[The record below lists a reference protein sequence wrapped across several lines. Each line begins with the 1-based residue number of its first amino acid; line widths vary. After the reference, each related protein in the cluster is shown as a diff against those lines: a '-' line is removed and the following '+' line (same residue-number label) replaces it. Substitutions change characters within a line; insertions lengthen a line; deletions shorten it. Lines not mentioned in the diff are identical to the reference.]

1 MATGPRRPT
10 IRTIENQ
17 WTCELLASPDRVQGG
32 GDVTFTV
39 KLSNPG
45 ISQIFSGSD
54 GTIDTIP
61 DIPDGQISAFYH
73 LFNYTYD
80 PGASQLTI
88 PTSNPAIVLD
98 QQSPVGS
105 YTIRVTVTAQDSTGS
120 GIEVWFENNASLV
133 APEQAFVWSSLG
145 SRLSSQTTG
154 NQSLGDSTSL
164 AVVTGVIQTQSQV
177 TLQRTFAGPTDDR
190 ALWPAIRN
198 RTAAIGFDRYKEF
211 IDCVFC
217 ENIPTPFDDV
227 RTKIIDRY
235 LRGTC
240 LDDLNDQKRRLSIY
254 GPYAYGVLKLATQVF
269 LTLESGVIIRD
280 TGRQP
285 RIFDIQKER
294 IRVNDFTLTVAKL
307 SSELI
312 SYLGNADGNLPY
324 LNRILTNLIT
334 LDPENIEE
342 VLPYCLGVLQF
353 RLTSPS
359 LIELIWS
366 YWLEEGMLVQT
377 MNAIARRF
385 QNRRGSP
392 NDPLGELEFD
402 PLRPLNNL
410 IWGFIQDEHNRLT
423 VPRRAHEYLHHY
435 GLSLMGKAVPDLNPA
450 DTRSK
455 FIEGFH
461 NLLSA
466 AARFFRDDSD
476 TTVIADAFP
485 LLNALKDVH
494 LLLAEGAHNQFGDLT
509 WTARAEMMTI
519 QWMLARPEMKEFLRG
534 RYMVPYQEDWM
545 GAVDSM
551 KKLQGWTDTTI
562 THFYE
567 LAVTGERILLSIRYG
582 DWSDIENIEDQA
594 KNWARSCRPE
604 IQRYIYAYKTVAGVD
619 LAADIVD
626 SRDAAARYLQPSVLL
641 QGRLRE
647 QRSALSLSTRR
658 ADFALRA
665 GPAPIGAL
673 PSGASGY
680 TEAPI
685 ASQRRLPRLRS
696 NR

>member
-98 QQSPVGS
+98 QQSPVGR
-105 YTIRVTVTAQDSTGS
+105 YTIRVTVTAQDPKR
-120 GIEVWFENNASLV
+120 IEDWFENNASLV
-133 APEQAFVWSSLG
+133 ASEQSSAWTSLG
-145 SRLSSQTTG
+145 STLSSQTTG
-154 NQSLGDSTSL
+154 ERSLGDSTSL
-164 AVVTGVIQTQSQV
+164 RVVTTVIQTQSQV

-217 ENIPTPFDDV
+217 ENSPTPFDDV
-227 RTKIIDRY
+227 RTKIIDSY
-235 LRGTC
+235 LKGTC
-240 LDDLNDQKRRLSIY
+240 LDDLNDQKKRLSIY

-285 RIFDIQKER
+285 KIFDIEKER
-294 IRVNDFTLTVAKL
+294 IRINDFTLTVAKL

-485 LLNALKDVH
+485 LLNALKAVH

-534 RYMVPYQEDWM
+534 RYMVPYQEEWM

-594 KNWARSCRPE
+594 KNWARSCKPE
-604 IQRYIYAYKTVAGVD
+604 IQRYLYAYQTVSGVG

-626 SRDAAARYLQPSVLL
+626 SRDAATRYLQPSVLL
-641 QGRLRE
+641 QRRLRE
-647 QRSALSLSTRR
+647 QMSAM
-658 ADFALRA
+658 AVG
-665 GPAPIGAL
+665 GPTAPDLIAARVSARVQL
-673 PSGASGY
+673 PRPGR
-680 TEAPI
+680 
-685 ASQRRLPRLRS
+685 QRLPAYRPAYRKES
-696 NR
+696 